1 MVTLAVPGYVGTE
14 AGLSFLGGGVTP
26 PTPSWG
32 QMIASS
38 VGWYAVD
45 PMYFAIPGAFLFL
58 TVLSLTVL
66 GDRLRAAFDAGE
78 AS

>member
-1 MVTLAVPGYVGTE
+1 
-14 AGLSFLGGGVTP
+14 
-26 PTPSWG
+26 
-32 QMIASS
+32 
-38 VGWYAVD
+38 
-45 PMYFAIPGAFLFL
+45 MYFAIPGAFLFL